1 MPKAPKWLNDTVE
14 SLLSSKMPLVRVTA
28 TEYLSPFIKR
38 IRLQGDLKGWSVQ
51 PGYAT
56 AVRINDNEYR
66 NYTPS
71 LEDVEKG
78 IVELIIHL
86 HSDAPGSRYMNN
98 LSAGDELKLLMPR
111 GKKVYNEDVKPFFF
125 FGDETTLALACA
137 LNEKLK
143 KNSLLLQFYFELDAE
158 NKNIPGILG
167 LDNYSVFSKNKTF
180 ADVELI
186 RELPLAETPCWKG
199 ATYIVA
205 GNATSVQT
213 IRRALKQQ
221 GVSGSIIAQA
231 YWAAG
236 KTGL

>member
-14 SLLSSKMPLVRVTA
+14 TLLGSKMPQVRVTG
-28 TEYLSPFIKR
+28 TEYLTPFIKR
-38 IRLQGDLKGWSVQ
+38 IRLQGDLKNWNIQ

-56 AVRINDNEYR
+56 AVRVSDTEYR
-66 NYTPS
+66 NYTPAF
-71 LEDVEKG
+71 EDTEKG
-78 IVELIIHL
+78 MVELIIHL
-86 HSDAPGSRYMNN
+86 HGDAPGSRY
-98 LSAGDELKLLMPR
+98 LHHLTIGDELRLVPPR
-111 GKKVYNEDVKPFFF
+111 GKKVYSETVKQYFF

-137 LNEKLK
+137 MHERVK
-143 KNSLLLQFYFELDAE
+143 KNKALLHFYFELESE

-167 LDNYSVFSKNKTF
+167 LDNYTVFAKNKTF
-180 ADVELI
+180 SNVDLI
-186 RELPLAETPCWKG
+186 NELPLFNSPGCKEASF
-199 ATYIVA
+199 ILA

-213 IRRALKQQ
+213 VRRALKQQ

>member
-14 SLLSSKMPLVRVTA
+14 TLLGSKMPLVRVTE
-28 TEYLSPFIKR
+28 TEYLSQFIKR
-38 IRLQGDLKGWSVQ
+38 IRLQGDLKGWNVQ

-56 AVRINDNEYR
+56 AVRISDTEYR

-71 LEDVEKG
+71 FEDVEKG

-98 LSAGDELKLLMPR
+98 LSVGDELKLLMPR
-111 GKKVYNEDVKPFFF
+111 GKKVYNEDVKPYFF

-143 KNSLLLQFYFELDAE
+143 KNSQLLQFYFELDAE

-167 LDNYSVFSKNKTF
+167 LDNYSIFSKNKTF
-180 ADVELI
+180 ANMELI
-186 RELPLAETPCWKG
+186 KELPLTETPCWKD
-199 ATYIVA
+199 ATYILA

-221 GVSGSIIAQA
+221 GVTGSIVAQA
-231 YWAAG
+231 YWAEG

>member
-1 MPKAPKWLNDTVE
+1 
-14 SLLSSKMPLVRVTA
+14 
-28 TEYLSPFIKR
+28 
-38 IRLQGDLKGWSVQ
+38 
-51 PGYAT
+51 
-56 AVRINDNEYR
+56 
-66 NYTPS
+66 
-71 LEDVEKG
+71 VEKG

-98 LSAGDELKLLMPR
+98 LSAGDELKLLKPR
-111 GKKVYNEDVKPFFF
+111 GKKVYSDDVKPYFF

-143 KNSLLLQFYFELDAE
+143 KNTRLLQFYFELDAE

-167 LDNYSVFSKNKTF
+167 LDNYNVFSKNKTF
-180 ADVELI
+180 ANDGFIKELT
-186 RELPLAETPCWKG
+186 LAQTPCSKG
-199 ATYIVA
+199 ATYILA

-213 IRRALKQQ
+213 IRRALKHLSVP
-221 GVSGSIIAQA
+221 GNIIAQA

>member
-14 SLLSSKMPLVRVTA
+14 TLLGSKMPLVRVTE
-28 TEYLSPFIKR
+28 TEYLSQFIKR
-38 IRLQGDLKGWSVQ
+38 IRLQGDLKGWNVQ

-56 AVRINDNEYR
+56 AVRISDTEYR

-71 LEDVEKG
+71 FEDVEKG

-86 HSDAPGSRYMNN
+86 HSDAPGSRFMNN
-98 LSAGDELKLLMPR
+98 LAVGDGLKLLMPR
-111 GKKVYNEDVKPFFF
+111 GKKVYNEDVKPYFF
-125 FGDETTLALACA
+125 FGDETTLALATA

-143 KNSLLLQFYFELDAE
+143 KNSQLLQFYFELDAE

-180 ADVELI
+180 SDVALVK
-186 RELPLAETPCWKG
+186 ELPLAETPCWKG
-199 ATYIVA
+199 ATYMLA

-221 GVSGSIIAQA
+221 AVTGSIIAQA
-231 YWAAG
+231 YWAEG

>member
-1 MPKAPKWLNDTVE
+1 MPKAPKWFNDTVE
-14 SLLSSKMPLVRVTA
+14 TLLSSKMPMVRVTE
-28 TEYLSPFIKR
+28 TEYLSAFIKR
-38 IRLQGDLKGWSVQ
+38 IRLQGDLKGWNVQ

-56 AVRINDNEYR
+56 AVRISDTEYR
-66 NYTPS
+66 NYTPAFT
-71 LEDVEKG
+71 DVEKG
-78 IVELIIHL
+78 IVDLIVHL

-98 LSAGDELKLLMPR
+98 LFAGDELKLLMPR
-111 GKKVYNEDVKPFFF
+111 GKKVYSEDVKQYFF

-143 KNSLLLQFYFELDAE
+143 KNSRLLQFYFELDAE

-180 ADVELI
+180 ADVELVK
-186 RELPLAETPCWKG
+186 ELPLAQTPYWKN
-199 ATYIVA
+199 ASYIVA

-213 IRRALKQQ
+213 VRRALKQLA
-221 GVSGSIIAQA
+221 VSGSIIAQA

-236 KTGL
+236 KIGL